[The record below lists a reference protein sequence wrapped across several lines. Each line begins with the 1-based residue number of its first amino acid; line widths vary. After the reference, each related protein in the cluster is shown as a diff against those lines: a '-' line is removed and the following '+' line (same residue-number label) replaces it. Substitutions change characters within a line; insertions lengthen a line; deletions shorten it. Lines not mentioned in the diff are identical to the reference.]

1 MGSSRA
7 VKAVTLDFLKIF
19 TLSEHVIQ
27 ILRFTPLQSNCK
39 KIPIRKAENGSLR
52 KVTLVRWTG
61 LLSTGYRLTISC
73 VSPNLCH
80 SWSHSLPL
88 ITTTLLVSL
97 FANVSPTQCHCTMG
111 TMCTTV
117 YNSVQHCTKV
127 YITVHQHCT
136 RVQKTV
142 QHCRMLQN
150 SVQHC
155 TTL

>member
-117 YNSVQHCTKV
+117 YNSVQ
-127 YITVHQHCT
+127 Q
-136 RVQKTV
+136 
-142 QHCRMLQN
+142 
-150 SVQHC
+150 C
-155 TTL
+155 TTLYKSVHHCTPTLYKSAKDCTTL